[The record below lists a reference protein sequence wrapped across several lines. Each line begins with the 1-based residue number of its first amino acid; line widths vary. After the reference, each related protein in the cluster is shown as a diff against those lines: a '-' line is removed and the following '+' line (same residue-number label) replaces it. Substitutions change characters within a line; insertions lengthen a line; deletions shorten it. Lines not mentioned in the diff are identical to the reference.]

1 MKFKG
6 MKELVFEM
14 NAQQEYLY
22 PQTKISPKKTAGI
35 KNLAINM
42 IKRDDFETK
51 SSKSFLV
58 RPNKNPEDEEDAMSQ
73 SNNSN
78 LGLSGLRRFK
88 Y

>member
-1 MKFKG
+1 

-22 PQTKISPKKTAGI
+22 PQTKSPKKSTPN
-35 KNLAINM
+35 KNLAVNM

-58 RPNKNPEDEEDAMSQ
+58 KQKNSE
-73 SNNSN
+73 
-78 LGLSGLRRFK
+78 
-88 Y
+88 

>member
-6 MKELVFEM
+6 MKELVFEI

-22 PQTKISPKKTAGI
+22 PQTKSPKKATPI

-42 IKRDDFETK
+42 IKRDEFETK

-58 RPNKNPEDEEDAMSQ
+58 RPNRNPEDEDSLSQ
-73 SNNSN
+73 SNTNF
-78 LGLSGLRRFK
+78 GLSGLRKFK

>member
-6 MKELVFEM
+6 MKELVFEI

-22 PQTKISPKKTAGI
+22 PQTKSPKKSTPI
-35 KNLAINM
+35 KNLAVNM

-58 RPNKNPEDEEDAMSQ
+58 RPHKNPEEDDSLSQ
-73 SNNSN
+73 SNTN
-78 LGLSGLRRFK
+78 LGLSALRKFK